1 MTICPKCAQD
11 NPAVARFCLACG
23 GGLAADTS
31 WPREE
36 RRIVTVIFVDLVEFT
51 SRAERL
57 DPEDVQGILAPY
69 HERVRSEIESFGGV
83 VEKFIGD
90 AVVGV
95 FGAPIAFGDDP
106 ERAVRAALAVRDGIK
121 ESNAND
127 RTLQLHV
134 RMALNTGEAL
144 VTLGARPERGEA
156 MVAGD
161 VINTASRLQ
170 QAAPTGGIVVGG
182 ETYRCTREGI
192 RYEPMEAVV
201 AKGKSAPVEA
211 WLAIEPVRASSERG
225 HGASPLIGRATE
237 LDLLRGIWDRVIAGN
252 TPHLVTVFGPAGVGK
267 TRLGSEFT
275 RFVSDMGGR
284 AVRGRC
290 LPYRESSAYG
300 GFAVQVKQLAGIF
313 ESDPVDVGMQKL
325 RTIVQTLGAVDADVV
340 ARNLGIIL
348 GLDPDSSVTDR
359 ETLFFSVRCFIEA
372 VARDQPTLLVFE
384 DIHWADSSLLD
395 LIELLAARLHEL
407 PIVLLTL
414 SRPELL
420 DRRPGWAGGLP
431 AYTALQLQP
440 LAEADAF
447 GMATGLLEGLDED
460 QRGKRAAELAL
471 RAEGNPL
478 FIEQLAAVVSERSTD
493 PAGPLPTTIRGIVT
507 ARLDAL
513 PPDERS
519 VLLDAA
525 VVGRVFWR
533 GALVESAGDQAR
545 LSELLSALEQRDLI
559 RRETVSAIE
568 GDPQFVFKHVL
579 IRDTAYEMLPRAH
592 RRRRHAEVATFLE
605 GQTDEFG
612 EAAAQLARHWREAG
626 RDERAVQYFTLA
638 AEHAGRGWAKELA
651 VTLYREALQLVPESD
666 PELRREL
673 RRRLTVAYQ
682 SGFHLVDLPV
692 IQRPPTAD

>member
-1 MTICPKCAQD
+1 
-11 NPAVARFCLACG
+11 
-23 GGLAADTS
+23 
-31 WPREE
+31 
-36 RRIVTVIFVDLVEFT
+36 VTVIFVDLVEFT

-57 DPEDVQGILAPY
+57 DPEDVRGILGPY
-69 HERVRSEIESFGGV
+69 HERVRLEIESFGGV

-106 ERAVRAALAVRDGIK
+106 ERAVRAALTIRDGIN
-121 ESNAND
+121 ETNADD

-192 RYEPMEAVV
+192 RYEPLEAVA

-211 WLAIEPVRASSERG
+211 WLAIEPGRPASGRG
-225 HGASPLIGRATE
+225 HAASPLIGRSRE
-237 LDLLRGIWDRVIAGN
+237 LDLLRGVWDRVLDGN

-275 RFVSDMGGR
+275 RVVSEMGGR

-300 GFAVQVKQLAGIF
+300 AFAVQVKQLAGIF
-313 ESDPVDVGMQKL
+313 ESDPVDLGLQKL
-325 RTIVQTLGAVDADVV
+325 RTIVETLGAVDADVV
-340 ARNLGIIL
+340 SRNLGIIL
-348 GLDPDSSVTDR
+348 GLDPDSLVADR

-372 VARDQPTLLVFE
+372 VARDKPTLLVFE

-395 LIELLAARLHEL
+395 LIELLAVRLHEL

-420 DRRPGWAGGLP
+420 DQRPGWAGGLP
-431 AYTALQLQP
+431 AYISLQLQP
-440 LAEADAF
+440 LADADAF
-447 GMATGLLEGLDED
+447 EMATGLLAGLDD
-460 QRGKRAAELAL
+460 DHRRRRAAELAL

-478 FIEQLAAVVSERSTD
+478 FIEQLTAVVSERSTE

-513 PPDERS
+513 PPGERS

-533 GALVESAGDQAR
+533 GALVESADDPER

-592 RRRRHAEVATFLE
+592 RRQRHADVATFLE

-612 EAAAQLARHWREAG
+612 EAAVQLARHWREAG

-682 SGFHLVDLPV
+682 SGYHLVDLPV
-692 IQRPPTAD
+692 TQRPRGAD

>member
-1 MTICPKCAQD
+1 VAICPNCAQE
-11 NPAVARFCLACG
+11 NPAIARFCLACG
-23 GGLAADTS
+23 GGLAPDGS
-31 WPREE
+31 GPREE

-57 DPEDVQGILAPY
+57 DPEDVRGILAPY

-106 ERAVRAALAVRDGIK
+106 ERAVRAALAVREAIH
-121 ESNAND
+121 ETNADD
-127 RTLQLHV
+127 RTLQLRV

-170 QAAPTGGIVVGG
+170 QAAPTGGIVVGE
-182 ETYRCTREGI
+182 ETYRCTCEEI
-192 RYEPMEAVV
+192 RYEQMEAVA
-201 AKGKSAPVEA
+201 AKGKSTPVEV
-211 WLAIEPVRASSERG
+211 WLAIEPLRPVSERG
-225 HGASPLIGRATE
+225 HAGSPLIGRSKE
-237 LDLLRGIWDRVIAGN
+237 LELLRGIWDRVLDAN

-275 RFVSDMGGR
+275 RVVSEMGGR

-300 GFAVQVKQLAGIF
+300 AFAVQVKQLAGIF
-313 ESDPVDVGMQKL
+313 ESDAADVGLHKL
-325 RTIVQTLGAVDADVV
+325 RTTVQTLGAVDTDAVSRSL
-340 ARNLGIIL
+340 AILL
-348 GLDPDSSVTDR
+348 GLDPGSSVADR
-359 ETLFFSVRCFIEA
+359 ETLFFSIRCFIEA
-372 VARDQPTLLVFE
+372 VARDQPTMLVFE

-407 PIVLLTL
+407 PVLMLTL

-420 DRRPGWAGGLP
+420 DQRPGWGGGLP
-431 AYTALQLQP
+431 AYNALQLHP
-440 LAEADAF
+440 LAEADALE
-447 GMATGLLEGLDED
+447 MATGLLARLGED
-460 QRGKRAAELAL
+460 QQRKRAAELAL

-478 FIEQLAAVVSERSTD
+478 FIEQLTAVVSEQLTEL
-493 PAGPLPTTIRGIVT
+493 AGPLPTTIRGIVT

-513 PPDERS
+513 PPAERS
-519 VLLDAA
+519 LLLDAA
-525 VVGRVFWR
+525 VVGKVFWR
-533 GALVESAGDQAR
+533 GALMEAADDQER
-545 LSELLSALEQRDLI
+545 LSQLLSALEQRDLI

-568 GDPQFVFKHVL
+568 GDHQFAFKHVL
-579 IRDTAYEMLPRAH
+579 IRDIAYEMLPRAH
-592 RRRRHAEVATFLE
+592 RRQRHAQVATFLE
-605 GQTDEFG
+605 QQTDEFG

-626 RDERAVQYFTLA
+626 RGERAVQYFTLA
-638 AEHAGRGWAKELA
+638 AEHAGRGWAKERA

-673 RRRLTVAYQ
+673 RRRLTLAYW
-682 SGFHLVDLPV
+682 SGFHVPDLPV
-692 IQRPPTAD
+692 TQRPQPTD